1 MKDLLRLSEASKLL
15 GVSPVTLRYWDNT
28 GKLKT
33 VRTIGNQR
41 RVPLEEVNRLLGK
54 SNATRER
61 TIVYAR
67 CSTKKQ
73 EGNLERQV
81 GRLLEYC
88 INQGWSVDLYK
99 DIGSGLNSN
108 RKGFKSVLKRISEN
122 DVKRVVIEYKDRIT
136 RFGFEIFLSYCEAFN
151 VEVVILEKEFP
162 KSFEEELTED
172 MISLLTSY
180 SARIYGRR
188 GGRKKV

>member
-1 MKDLLRLSEASKLL
+1 
-15 GVSPVTLRYWDNT
+15 
-28 GKLKT
+28 
-33 VRTIGNQR
+33 
-41 RVPLEEVNRLLGK
+41 
-54 SNATRER
+54 
-61 TIVYAR
+61 
-67 CSTKKQ
+67 
-73 EGNLERQV
+73 
-81 GRLLEYC
+81 
-88 INQGWSVDLYK
+88 VDLYK